1 MNFSTYNPSLQCNAK
16 RHVYDLLC
24 RGRAYQSERKEFPI
38 FIKKFVW
45 NFDFKDSR
53 FFPKN
58 FCFFFPRIKIQIR
71 IPHILIPCIIPL
83 RSVQFRSLVNISIYY
98 SNLQLYCNTNEMTKK
113 NCWNG
118 LCYPAVRKF
127 MNIQY
132 ESKAWKPW

>member
-53 FFPKN
+53 FFSKN